1 MQPRK
6 KKPRLSI
13 LQRVFFSL
21 GHIFNDFVLAIYS
34 SYLLIYQT
42 KVLGL
47 SSVVVGLVWLIPNA
61 VDAFLALLVGYICD
75 NFVVPGLSK
84 CYGRRKSWHLLGCIL
99 LGISFPFLLMPCLF
113 NTSSG
118 YWVEAVYYIII
129 TEISYLGYC
138 FTHANQ
144 LAMIP
149 DIAKRPSEMV
159 ELGAISSSVTF
170 ASGIFVYAIVW
181 ALLDG
186 DSSGSF
192 SDQQTVFT
200 HLTIIVVSLGAFFT
214 FVFHAG
220 THEPRR
226 TTCKE
231 SKQKDDLVG
240 FSECDYHEKP
250 LPYTLPSTHALNIND
265 VIQGTKDTALV
276 NPTFVA
282 DIGDIQAEI
291 CEKRLDLE
299 TEERDKERAVQR
311 NVIETIDKLE
321 AADTISSCSSG
332 FEEFELSSHED
343 NPSDGNFS
351 AIKSENHQHRDTKLP
366 HSHAPQNEGPLYLSD
381 STKDPK
387 MGYTGSDAYNSCLEL
402 PRNTSVLSLCEDLP
416 YTNVS
421 TSHIH
426 GSSAEGSRDTESV
439 DMYMPETY
447 LDGVAHHSSL
457 FLRSRPG
464 SRASRV
470 TPLSTPR
477 LSRHTRAH
485 NLPLGSN
492 FSLSRR
498 ASHGPSPLASTVLS
512 LPGTQDYLTK
522 KLTDIREVVNVLKA
536 ETNASDFV
544 IIERSRPIE
553 RDGGSWRRLFTN
565 PMFYKI
571 GFAYMCTR
579 MAQNVTNAYF
589 PIFLTDHLKFGKQAI
604 AYFPLVTL
612 ISGVF
617 ASVATKTLNRIL
629 GNKWTFCVGALV
641 VMGSSLWFYS
651 LTKETRSATYA
662 PAIMSGCGTSIM
674 FVTTLALAAELV
686 DQDRSSGAFVMA
698 SMSFLSKIVLGTLFF
713 FLQELAPKSS
723 GATEC
728 AECLRYVHYVFSLTP
743 GVSAFLGLVGFF
755 IFIPATVK
763 CRTITHTVDAETQ
776 TDASIFAHAYPPAH
790 ESRMCEHELTTIAE
804 VCDTSKE
811 KTREREEMFRGN
823 AVETSTRSGDAE
835 TIESLDS
842 IDTRF

>member
-186 DSSGSF
+186 DS
-192 SDQQTVFT
+192 T
-200 HLTIIVVSLGAFFT
+200 
-214 FVFHAG
+214 
-220 THEPRR
+220 
-226 TTCKE
+226 
-231 SKQKDDLVG
+231 
-240 FSECDYHEKP
+240 
-250 LPYTLPSTHALNIND
+250 
-265 VIQGTKDTALV
+265 
-276 NPTFVA
+276 
-282 DIGDIQAEI
+282 
-291 CEKRLDLE
+291 
-299 TEERDKERAVQR
+299 
-311 NVIETIDKLE
+311 
-321 AADTISSCSSG
+321 
-332 FEEFELSSHED
+332 
-343 NPSDGNFS
+343 
-351 AIKSENHQHRDTKLP
+351 
-366 HSHAPQNEGPLYLSD
+366 
-381 STKDPK
+381 
-387 MGYTGSDAYNSCLEL
+387 
-402 PRNTSVLSLCEDLP
+402 
-416 YTNVS
+416 
-421 TSHIH
+421 
-426 GSSAEGSRDTESV
+426 
-439 DMYMPETY
+439 
-447 LDGVAHHSSL
+447 
-457 FLRSRPG
+457 
-464 SRASRV
+464 SRV

-713 FLQELAPKSS
+713 FLQELTPKSS
-723 GATEC
+723 G
-728 AECLRYVHYVFSLTP
+728 
-743 GVSAFLGLVGFF
+743 
-755 IFIPATVK
+755 
-763 CRTITHTVDAETQ
+763 
-776 TDASIFAHAYPPAH
+776 
-790 ESRMCEHELTTIAE
+790 
-804 VCDTSKE
+804 
-811 KTREREEMFRGN
+811 
-823 AVETSTRSGDAE
+823 
-835 TIESLDS
+835 
-842 IDTRF
+842 